1 MEAAPLLRSPGEHWV
16 EADGVHVEVRG
27 LLPPNPFVTIIG
39 LIERLAPGQTLTVH
53 HDRDPVPLYAELAER
68 GWLAERIA
76 GEPGEVRLLLRR
88 DA

>member
-1 MEAAPLLRSPGEHWV
+1 
-16 EADGVHVEVRG
+16 
-27 LLPPNPFVTIIG
+27 LPPNPFVTIIG
-39 LIERLAPGQTLTVH
+39 LIERLAAGQTLTVH

-76 GEPGEVRLLLRR
+76 GEPGEVRLLLSR